1 MVVRRSSIG
10 EDPDEPNALRCQSCS
25 ELDAQAVESEA
36 ASMWGKSPFSIPD
49 GYAIDVRNLT
59 AARERYKKKLDLH
72 DLKTD
77 REDDSRRPF
86 VDLHISNSGELLSLA
101 ECVLG
106 AAVAGR

>member
-10 EDPDEPNALRCQSCS
+10 EDPDEPIALRCQSHD

-36 ASMWGKSPFSIPD
+36 ASMWGKPPFSIPD

-59 AARERYKKKLDLH
+59 AAREWYKQRLGLH
-72 DLKTD
+72 DSKTD

-86 VDLHISNSGELLSLA
+86 VDLHISSRDEFLSLVELA
-101 ECVLG
+101 RL
-106 AAVAGR
+106 